1 MGVLY
6 GEGLASH
13 SGPESC
19 VCDRKVV
26 GEALT
31 GGAASRDIEPRK
43 SHKEQDASAVQVSEG
58 QHRINRPGKV
68 DMWAFRLHVGRLW
81 MRTLKRRSQR
91 SRIDWSRMTRIIDRW
106 LPCPRV
112 LHAYPE
118 QRLRVTTRGRSP
130 VR

>member
-1 MGVLY
+1 MEVSY

-58 QHRINRPGKV
+58 QHRINRTGE
-68 DMWAFRLHVGRLW
+68 VGW
-81 MRTLKRRSQR
+81 
-91 SRIDWSRMTRIIDRW
+91 
-106 LPCPRV
+106 V
-112 LHAYPE
+112 L
-118 QRLRVTTRGRSP
+118 RGRRPRARASSFLCGNREILGLA
-130 VR
+130 VRLLLRGPQREP